1 VWAGGGGRC
10 GRGREVGWWCGLKD
24 WLVGGKREER
34 EDVRDSEASSDSRK
48 RPGWGLVVNARV
60 VPFAKGNQID
70 WPRQARRPTGYY
82 VRQRPESGFYL
93 GDLARVLGDEVFIG
107 SQPCRRD

>member
-1 VWAGGGGRC
+1 VNAGG
-10 GRGREVGWWCGLKD
+10 
-24 WLVGGKREER
+24 
-34 EDVRDSEASSDSRK
+34 
-48 RPGWGLVVNARV
+48 
-60 VPFAKGNQID
+60 VPVAKGSQID
-70 WPRQARRPTGYY
+70 WPREATRLTGYY